1 MKLPAAEQRGI
12 FGNYCLSAASGGE
25 LTPKRMKL
33 PAAEQRGIFGNYCLS
48 AASGG
53 ELTPKRL
60 KDY

>member
-12 FGNYCLSAASGGE
+12 FGNYFL
-25 LTPKRMKL
+25 
-33 PAAEQRGIFGNYCLS
+33 F

-60 KDY
+60 NSKN